1 MTPAEFRGCLSPL
14 AWSQRD
20 LARVLGLDDRLM
32 RRWASGQ
39 NEIPGNIAHWL
50 MTLATFHAGHPP
62 PLKGKCAR

>member
-1 MTPAEFRGCLSPL
+1 MTRAEFRACLEQL

-50 MTLATFHAGHPP
+50 TTLATFHAKHPP
-62 PLKGKCAR
+62 PLKGESAR